1 MPPTRQ
7 TKSGTK
13 TRSEPTQ
20 RRLSE
25 IAKHLVL
32 PSGIVSSGWPAVRD
46 QCRKM
51 GVVHDEWQAGLGRA
65 ILAKRA
71 DGLYAAGIGG
81 VIISICRQVGKTF
94 TIGSIIF
101 ALCII
106 FPRLTVLW
114 TAHRSRTSD
123 ETFESL
129 QGFAR
134 KRKIAPY
141 MAQIRLSNGQQVIK
155 FKNGSRIM
163 FGARE
168 NGFGLGF
175 AGVDIVVF
183 DEVQRLG
190 SKALDDIVPATSAA
204 KNPLILM
211 MGTPPRPTDD
221 GEAFRTRRNEAL
233 EIKKLRAA
241 GKPAESDMLYV
252 EAGADPDADLDDWAQ
267 VAKANP
273 SFPHRVPKQSI
284 LRVRKNLANDDS
296 FRREGLGIWDDD
308 RESARG
314 IPAKL
319 WTDSAVDEAP
329 DGAPA
334 YGISFSA
341 SGIRMALAA
350 ATLDEKVAFLEQL
363 DADEGALDDG
373 MKALAA
379 WFAEKNDDGVPRWRR
394 SRGIAI
400 AGSANAPALKQL
412 LRQKGVPEH
421 FIFMLNG
428 PTVFASAQMLD
439 NELKAG
445 TVTHPRTNQERLD
458 ASTADAKKLPRG
470 KDGAWAWAA
479 KSPDGDETPTE
490 AISFALWVARTS
502 KLTGRAPSGNG
513 GTIL

>member
-7 TKSGTK
+7 TKTGTK
-13 TRSEPTQ
+13 PRSDG
-20 RRLSE
+20 RKLSE
-25 IAKHLVL
+25 VAKHLVL
-32 PSGIVSSGWPAVRD
+32 PSGIVTTGWPAVRD

-71 DGLYAAGIGG
+71 GGLYAAGIGG

-106 FPRLTVLW
+106 FPRLTVVW

-141 MAQIRLSNGQQVIK
+141 VSVIRRANGQQLIQ

-175 AGVDIVVF
+175 SGVDIVVF
-183 DEVQRLG
+183 DEAQRLG
-190 SKALDDIVPATSAA
+190 NKALDDIIPTTSAA
-204 KNPLILM
+204 PNPLIIL

-233 EIKKLRAA
+233 EIKKLRAE
-241 GKPAESDMLYV
+241 GQTVENDMLYV
-252 EAGADPDADLDDWAQ
+252 EAGADPNADLDDWEQ

-273 SFPHRVPKQSI
+273 SFPHRVSKQAI
-284 LRVRKNLANDDS
+284 LRNRKNLANDES

-308 RESARG
+308 RDTMRA
-314 IPAKL
+314 IPDTL
-319 WTDSAVDEAP
+319 WTKTTTDTAP
-329 DGAPA
+329 EGAPA
-334 YGISFSA
+334 FGVAFSA
-341 SGIRMALAA
+341 DGMRMALAA
-350 ATLDEKVAFLEQL
+350 AVIDGEAAFTEQL
-363 DADEGALDDG
+363 DDDAGALEDG
-373 MKALAA
+373 LKRLAA
-379 WFAEKNDDGVPRWRR
+379 WFAEKDENGTPRWRR
-394 SRGIAI
+394 SRGIFI
-400 AGSANAPALKQL
+400 SGSAHAPTLKQL
-412 LRQKGVPEH
+412 LRQAKVAEKW
-421 FIFMLNG
+421 ITVLNT
-428 PTVFASAQMLD
+428 PQVYAACQQLD

-445 TVTHPRTNQERLD
+445 TVSHPAEGQERLD
-458 ASTADAKKLPRG
+458 AAVAAVKKQPRG
-470 KDGAWAWAA
+470 KDGAWTWEPITTA
-479 KSPDGDETPTE
+479 DDETPVE
-490 AISFALWVARTS
+490 AISFALLGARTS
-502 KLTGRAPSGNG
+502 KLTGRTPASRG
-513 GTIL
+513 GGQIL